1 MLDGYKRFDFCNN
14 EGIDYR
20 VQEMNFSFR
29 EEAIIWLCKKRLRK
43 VDVVTPI
50 GRYLVGK
57 WYISQKTHNRE
68 LKKRCS
74 RQMLEFEYSK
84 GKHNSKWDTSSYLG
98 QVIGLN
104 RTTVERY
111 GRFVIAM
118 DKIYNK
124 EQALFHAIMRENV
137 NLGLDRISDVSD
149 MDKKKMSELYDS
161 LIKEENSLIARRRQG
176 RRNKR
181 KRNDENE
188 TRIVTGIK
196 EMPVFD
202 PDMEIRGLTLTIPTW
217 ISAISKAEKKIN
229 VNIATDT
236 AKKMLIF
243 NLNNLQEQISK
254 MLEVLECTKTE
265 Y

>member
-1 MLDGYKRFDFCNN
+1 
-14 EGIDYR
+14 
-20 VQEMNFSFR
+20 
-29 EEAIIWLCKKRLRK
+29 
-43 VDVVTPI
+43 
-50 GRYLVGK
+50 
-57 WYISQKTHNRE
+57 
-68 LKKRCS
+68 
-74 RQMLEFEYSK
+74 MLEFEYSK